1 MDIFRFRKFA
11 VNNGIASGQ
20 KAMPMKDSTSDG
32 TSSFSLDRHNYSEA
46 LNVQTVSEI
55 QHKKWIGGNRD
66 ASQVATNR
74 RVANVGVG
82 SLNASAGNRRVANVG
97 VGSLNASAGNL
108 KFVSNSDRSVVDNA
122 LIRVRAGGAV
132 VPRKVAA
139 SPHIRMT
146 PSFASSGTKSLY
158 GVKQPYLYH

>member
-32 TSSFSLDRHNYSEA
+32 TASFSLDRHNYSEA

-55 QHKKWIGGNRD
+55 QRKKWIGGNRD

-82 SLNASAGNRRVANVG
+82 SLNASAGD
-97 VGSLNASAGNL
+97 L

-122 LIRVRAGGAV
+122 LTRVRAGGAV
-132 VPRKVAA
+132 VPRKVAF
-139 SPHIRMT
+139 SPHNRKT
-146 PSFASSGTKSLY
+146 PSFSPSGAKSLY

>member
-32 TSSFSLDRHNYSEA
+32 TSSYSLDRHNYSEA

-55 QHKKWIGGNRD
+55 NNKKWIGGNRD
-66 ASQVATNR
+66 ASQVVKNR

-82 SLNASAGNRRVANVG
+82 SLNASAGD
-97 VGSLNASAGNL
+97 L

-132 VPRKVAA
+132 VPRKVAS
-139 SPHIRMT
+139 SPHNRKT
-146 PSFASSGTKSLY
+146 PSFAPSGTKSLY

>member
-66 ASQVATNR
+66 ASQVA
-74 RVANVGVG
+74 A
-82 SLNASAGNRRVANVG
+82 NRRVANVG

>member
-82 SLNASAGNRRVANVG
+82 SLNASAGD
-97 VGSLNASAGNL
+97 L

-139 SPHIRMT
+139 SPHNRKT
-146 PSFASSGTKSLY
+146 PSFAPSGTKSLY

>member
-32 TSSFSLDRHNYSEA
+32 TASFSLDRHNYSES

-55 QHKKWIGGNRD
+55 QRKKWIGGNRD
-66 ASQVATNR
+66 ASQVSTNR

-82 SLNASAGNRRVANVG
+82 SLNSSAGKM
-97 VGSLNASAGNL
+97 

-132 VPRKVAA
+132 VPRKVAS
-139 SPHIRMT
+139 SPHIHMT
-146 PSFASSGTKSLY
+146 PSFAPSGTKSLY